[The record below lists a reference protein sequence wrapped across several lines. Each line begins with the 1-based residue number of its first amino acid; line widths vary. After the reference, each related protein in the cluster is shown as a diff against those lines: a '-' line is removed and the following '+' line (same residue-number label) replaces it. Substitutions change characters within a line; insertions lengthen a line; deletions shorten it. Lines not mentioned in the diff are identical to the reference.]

1 MDAMVPE
8 KVCIPRAV
16 FRSRTQPLAVQL
28 RLDIELHVHYVLIHV
43 ADGVGAAVLEAVD
56 ALGDAAGALRHTLA
70 GGEEHAH
77 AGDGAGRGVEVGDE
91 LTPGCI
97 FAQQAA
103 LGL

>member
-1 MDAMVPE
+1 M
-8 KVCIPRAV
+8 
-16 FRSRTQPLAVQL
+16 
-28 RLDIELHVHYVLIHV
+28 
-43 ADGVGAAVLEAVD
+43 ADGVGAAVLEAID

-103 LGL
+103 LGHRGDVHYDVYHIVFIILTLELS